1 MDFIESVAWVALG
14 FITTYVALEVGW
26 RITKRKLIP
35 VEVILER

>member
-14 FITTYVALEVGW
+14 FIPTFVALEVAW

-35 VEVILER
+35 VEVVLER